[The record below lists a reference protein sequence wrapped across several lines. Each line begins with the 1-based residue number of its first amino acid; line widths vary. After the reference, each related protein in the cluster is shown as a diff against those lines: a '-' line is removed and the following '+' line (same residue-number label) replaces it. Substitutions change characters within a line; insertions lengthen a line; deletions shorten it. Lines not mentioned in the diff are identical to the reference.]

1 MDATS
6 RRVSKR
12 PVYLN
17 LLAIRQPI
25 PAVASILHR
34 ISGAVLF
41 FFGVPVALWAVQS
54 SLASP
59 DAYAAFV
66 STMRHPVAKLV
77 TLVLVWAYLHHLFA
91 GIRHLL
97 QDVQIGIEL
106 KPARLSATAGT
117 VAAVVLT
124 LIVGARLW

>member
-6 RRVSKR
+6 RRASKR

-41 FFGVPVALWAVQS
+41 FFGVPVALWAVQT

-59 DAYAAFV
+59 EAYAGFV
-66 STMRHPVAKLV
+66 TLVRHPAAKLA

-97 QDVQIGIEL
+97 QDIQIGIEL

-117 VAAVVLT
+117 VAAIVLT